1 MSVLFGGVETV
12 IIEEAGGDWA
22 TPLLT
27 ISDFTEEGNT
37 WPQPESVA
45 AGVHGGQQGPTGERS
60 PFVVQGINVDATGA
74 NTVRARAFALQACDV
89 RFISKDG
96 NVTRTLSGVL
106 VTVETHG
113 IVEHGQYG
121 FVRFSG
127 AAVSSGAA
135 KSYTDS

>member
-27 ISDFTEEGNT
+27 MADLTEEGNT
-37 WPQPESVA
+37 WPVPETVT
-45 AGVHGGQQGPTGERS
+45 AGVHGGQQGPTGERT
-60 PFVVQGINVDATGA
+60 PFVVQGINVDATA
-74 NTVRARAFALQACDV
+74 AETVRQRGLALQACDV
-89 RFISKDG
+89 RFVSKDG
-96 NVTRTLSGVL
+96 NVTRTLYGVL
-106 VTVETHG
+106 VSVATAG

-121 FVRFSG
+121 FVRISG
-127 AAVSSGAA
+127 TAVSSGAA